1 MKAKI
6 LLGLVSAAVALTA
19 HAEPAIYRDST
30 LTIPSGAVING
41 DETKY
46 YKDIVLQA
54 DSAGKFKIVSAS
66 ARPLVYVDSVN
77 PTVVETESSRSVEL
91 TIAGNKSVPCT
102 KLEEVAVSRK
112 NEVFTIVIA
121 ESVMGPAE
129 SCIAMLD
136 PFTLKLPLDVSS
148 LHSGTYKVV
157 VNGIESGFILTREL

>member
-6 LLGLVSAAVALTA
+6 LLGLVSATIALTVR
-19 HAEPAIYRDST
+19 AEPASYRDNT

-41 DETKY
+41 SETRY

-54 DSAGKFKIVSAS
+54 DSAGKFKIVSAA
-66 ARPLVYVDSVN
+66 ARPLVYVDSAN
-77 PTVVETESSRSVEL
+77 PTVIETESSRSVEF

-121 ESVMGPAE
+121 ESVLGPAE

-136 PFTLKLPLDVSS
+136 PFELKLPLDITG
-148 LHSGTYKVV
+148 LPAGTYKVV
-157 VNGIESGFILTREL
+157 ANGVESSFTLRRAP